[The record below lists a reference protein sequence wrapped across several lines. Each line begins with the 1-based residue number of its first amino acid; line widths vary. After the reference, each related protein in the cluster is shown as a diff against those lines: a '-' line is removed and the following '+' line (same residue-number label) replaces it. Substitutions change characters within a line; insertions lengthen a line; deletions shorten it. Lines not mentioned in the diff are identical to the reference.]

1 MKTIDCTENPPWE
14 EMVRQAHDEG
24 VLLVR
29 NGHAVAIVMPF
40 DDDDLEWY
48 SRERDPAFLESL
60 ARARRQ
66 VQEGKTIRHRD
77 LEARLGIDASAS
89 DAP

>member
-1 MKTIDCTENPPWE
+1 MRTINWTQNTPWE
-14 EMVRQAHDEG
+14 EMASQAQHEE

-29 NGHAVAIVMPF
+29 DGHAVALVIPF

-48 SRERDPAFLESL
+48 ARERDPAFLESL

-66 VQEGKTIRHRD
+66 VQEGRTIGHRD
-77 LEARLGIDASAS
+77 LKRRLGS
-89 DAP
+89 DVTSGDP

>member
-1 MKTIDCTENPPWE
+1 MKTIAWTPDTPWE
-14 EMVRQAHDEG
+14 EMVRQAQHEE

-29 NGHAVAIVMPF
+29 DGHAVALVIPF

-66 VQEGKTIRHRD
+66 VREGKTVGHRD
-77 LEARLGIDASAS
+77 LKRSLGIDTSS
-89 DAP
+89 EDR